1 MVTGNSPTT
10 ILSSLLRYQNGNPAP
25 DMGSVFM
32 PVDRCTR
39 ANSCLQVLAG
49 SHRLGRLD
57 HFLMGGQSGADPARV
72 EMARRLGCRHV
83 HVEMEPGDALF
94 FHCNLLHTSDQNRSD
109 MRRWVLIASYN
120 QVTPPPPPSLPPR
133 RGTARRPPT
142 TAPSTLPSPSWRI
155 APCGGAR
162 GESVILWW

>member
-1 MVTGNSPTT
+1 M
-10 ILSSLLRYQNGNPAP
+10 LRYQNGNPAP

-94 FHCNLLHTSDQNRSD
+94 FHCNLVHTSDQNRSD

-120 QVTPPPPPSLPPR
+120 QVTLHPRPPFHPGQEQLGDPPPLPPVHSPR
-133 RGTARRPPT
+133 PRG
-142 TAPSTLPSPSWRI
+142 
-155 APCGGAR
+155 
-162 GESVILWW
+162 